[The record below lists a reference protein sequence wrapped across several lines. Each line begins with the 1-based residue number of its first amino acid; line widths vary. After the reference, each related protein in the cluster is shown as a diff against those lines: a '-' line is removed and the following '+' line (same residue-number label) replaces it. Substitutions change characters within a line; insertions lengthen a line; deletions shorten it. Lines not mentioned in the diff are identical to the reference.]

1 MDFEFRSLFS
11 GSTGNATLVRFKD
24 TLLLVDAGR
33 TGKMLEE
40 AVCAQG
46 YAMKDVRAILLTHE
60 HIDHIKGVGVLAR
73 KYGMEVYASPGTWAG
88 MEGKVG
94 EIPAAQHCEFVP
106 GQDFYIDR
114 VDVLPFPIPH
124 DAFEPTGYAL
134 ECDGHKAGLL
144 TDLGHATKETLSY
157 LCGVEA
163 MVLEANHDVQMLRDG
178 AYPDRLKRRIL
189 SNKGHL
195 SNVSSGEALCQLL
208 NSSNPH
214 VYLGHLSEENNV
226 PELAYSTVAEILR
239 DYGAKLGQDVKLH
252 MTFPDHAAEAY
263 IG

>member
-1 MDFEFRSLFS
+1 MDFEFRPLFS
-11 GSTGNATLVRFKD
+11 GSTGNATLVRFGD
-24 TLLLVDAGR
+24 TLILVDAGR
-33 TGKMLEE
+33 TGKQLEE
-40 AVCAQG
+40 AVNAQG
-46 YAMKDVRAILLTHE
+46 YQMRDVRAILLTHE

-73 KYGMEVYASPGTWAG
+73 KFGMEVYASPGTWAG

-94 EIPAAQHCEFVP
+94 DIPAAQRCEFVP

-114 VDVLPFPIPH
+114 VDVLPIPIPH

-134 ECDGHKAGLL
+134 EAGGHKAGLL

-157 LCGVEA
+157 LENVEA

-178 AYPDRLKRRIL
+178 SYPERLKRRIL
-189 SNKGHL
+189 SNRGHL
-195 SNVSSGEALCQLL
+195 SNEASGEALCQLL
-208 NSSNPH
+208 RHGNPS

-226 PELAYSTVAEILR
+226 PELAYSTVAEIVR
-239 DYGAKLGQDVKLH
+239 DFGARIGEDVKLH
-252 MTFPDHAAEAY
+252 MTFPDRAAEGY